1 MSNTPIVEHCG
12 VAAPLLQANID
23 TDVIIPSREMKLV
36 SKEGLGEGLF
46 ANWRYTLPG
55 GREPN
60 PDFLLNRQEY
70 RDTSIL
76 LCGNN
81 FGCGSSREHAVWALR
96 EYGIRVIIAPSF
108 GAIFYN
114 NCINNGLL
122 PIALDEADTKH
133 IADCCE
139 ADPQNLKPAIN
150 LKEQWVRSPDG
161 KTYTFSIEVAAKHM
175 LMNGLDQIGLSLQ
188 NADYIEAFEE
198 TDRRARSWA
207 YLSPT
212 KDNDL
217 RSANGL

>member
-1 MSNTPIVEHCG
+1 MNTSNTPIVEHRG

-23 TDVIIPSREMKLV
+23 TDVIIPSREMKIV

-55 GREPN
+55 GHEAN
-60 PDFLLNRQEY
+60 PDFILNQEAY
-70 RDTSIL
+70 RNTSIL

-108 GAIFYN
+108 GAIFHT

-122 PIALDEADTKH
+122 PITLDEDAIRDIAAACAD
-133 IADCCE
+133 
-139 ADPQNLKPAIN
+139 DPQSQQLLVNL
-150 LKEQWVRSPDG
+150 EQQSVSVPDG
-161 KTYTFSIEVAAKHM
+161 QVYAFSIEVAARHM

-188 NADYIEAFEE
+188 NAAYIEAFEAS
-198 TDRRARSWA
+198 DRDQRGWA
-207 YLSPT
+207 YLPVS
-212 KDNDL
+212 
-217 RSANGL
+217 